1 MMISNRLER
10 GDHLWERGVC
20 SVVGFS
26 FQTAGWERDR
36 RLVGDKPVRRLV
48 NT

>member
-1 MMISNRLER
+1 MLDDDLKRLLR

-26 FQTAGWERDR
+26 FQIAG
-36 RLVGDKPVRRLV
+36 
-48 NT
+48 